1 MMKIFTTQLMSYLK
15 RITEQEELAIED
27 GSRLLAQASI
37 GDGTIYFYG
46 YKELEGVTMEATKSS
61 ELIPNAKPLF
71 DENGKMAEVERED
84 RVILFTHRSS
94 DEEAIRIAKELA
106 EKDLQIVGVSAKVKD
121 LEQDLETI
129 TDVHIDSKLLR
140 PLIPDDDGS
149 RYGFP
154 ALITSLFVYYAINFT
169 LKEIMSEYE

>member
-15 RITEQEELAIED
+15 RITEQEESAIED

-61 ELIPNAKPLF
+61 EFIPNAKPLF

-94 DEEAIRIAKELA
+94 DEEAIQIAKKLA

>member
-94 DEEAIRIAKELA
+94 DEEAIQIAKELA